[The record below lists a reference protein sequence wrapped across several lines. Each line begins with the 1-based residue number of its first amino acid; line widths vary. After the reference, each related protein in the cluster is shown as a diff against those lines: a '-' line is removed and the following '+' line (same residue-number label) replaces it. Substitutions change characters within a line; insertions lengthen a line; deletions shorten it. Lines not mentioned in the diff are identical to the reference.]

1 MVADITYLL
10 IVTGDAYVSLVTG
23 VYSRKIVDYHMD
35 DNMKL
40 DAVKQAYTQAF
51 GQRETEPRLIHH
63 SDRRAQ
69 YCSNEY

>member
-1 MVADITYLL
+1 
-10 IVTGDAYVSLVTG
+10 
-23 VYSRKIVDYHMD
+23 MD